1 MDAEKRFCHNWQ
13 VTELYYFEIF
23 PFFFLVI
30 LAQHLKILRA
40 KRCHC
45 LTVPQPV
52 RTIHHHNHPR
62 NSLQQNLINL
72 ATDIS
77 LLALLYILGPISR
90 YQNQLLCPLKSFTQ
104 NEANHF
110 PLHSVFLLL
119 FWIVYLVL
127 KCCFWYILQRLIE
140 MSNVLYI
147 FLLGPVETEPSSPK
161 VIFCIATSLLFQKL
175 PNGIIWLCIW
185 YVKVW
190 CSSVICHLRIF
201 KSYQMPWS
209 TKQCHHVVMFN
220 RMFMVFQQQTHCSTI
235 TFQGALSNIYVILVA
250 KLPKVG
256 YVSLFTCP
264 YVTR

>member
-119 FWIVYLVL
+119 F
-127 KCCFWYILQRLIE
+127 
-140 MSNVLYI
+140 
-147 FLLGPVETEPSSPK
+147 
-161 VIFCIATSLLFQKL
+161 
-175 PNGIIWLCIW
+175 
-185 YVKVW
+185 
-190 CSSVICHLRIF
+190 
-201 KSYQMPWS
+201 
-209 TKQCHHVVMFN
+209 
-220 RMFMVFQQQTHCSTI
+220 
-235 TFQGALSNIYVILVA
+235 
-250 KLPKVG
+250 
-256 YVSLFTCP
+256 
-264 YVTR
+264 